1 MTQLHATLALA
12 VPFATMK
19 YSAVPATALLALSV
33 GAVLARAAPGGGSQ
47 AGWLRHAV
55 RAEGPAITAAPE
67 RLAST
72 PESPLRVRDD
82 SPNMPHD
89 PNATS
94 ACT

>member
-1 MTQLHATLALA
+1 
-12 VPFATMK
+12 MK
-19 YSAVPATALLALSV
+19 HSAVPATALLALSV

-82 SPNMPHD
+82 SPNVHVLRGSL
-89 PNATS
+89 AS
-94 ACT
+94 LICRSRFWL